1 MKKIFTL
8 IAAVAM
14 TLGAQAQETLKLDP
28 TATYTDGQVLATANA
43 QVTLGNDMNAWE
55 FENAEVSGDYAADF
69 IVACKDNEGK
79 DINGVVNIHGSNNPK
94 DGTTS
99 GSGSGIDCSEGKTS
113 ASIPQNGTWYVF
125 TAKTAGKVK
134 AGVVLNAD
142 KEFYLLD
149 CTNAA
154 GPDAQDKIRV
164 ELPASNITN
173 YVIKDA
179 TGAEVTLADGAK
191 GGKKVT
197 AKVVGFLE
205 FTAEANKQYWFF
217 CSGSKLGFFGYTFT
231 AGEGGGE
238 GQGGEGQG
246 GEGGEGGESG
256 EQTDA
261 EAATITFGENGAPV
275 ELQDVFEVNGFKL
288 TRTDTGSKHAIDSNN
303 AWFGDATAQVK
314 YGTRLKV
321 GGKSGDKNSLK
332 LTVAGKGT
340 VKICVREASSTA
352 DRNLVLTQNGT
363 VLYDQIVK
371 NDDAATVVIESAKS
385 ETNPTGETSV
395 YPIISVPVVAGDV
408 LIGYPNGALN
418 FYAFEFVPEG
428 STGIQNVSNN
438 VISVNAPMF
447 NLAGQKVGKDFKGV
461 VIMNGKKFMNK

>member
-1 MKKIFTL
+1 M
-8 IAAVAM
+8 
-14 TLGAQAQETLKLDP
+14 
-28 TATYTDGQVLATANA
+28 
-43 QVTLGNDMNAWE
+43 
-55 FENAEVSGDYAADF
+55 
-69 IVACKDNEGK
+69 
-79 DINGVVNIHGSNNPK
+79 
-94 DGTTS
+94 
-99 GSGSGIDCSEGKTS
+99 
-113 ASIPQNGTWYVF
+113 
-125 TAKTAGKVK
+125 
-134 AGVVLNAD
+134 
-142 KEFYLLD
+142 
-149 CTNAA
+149 
-154 GPDAQDKIRV
+154 
-164 ELPASNITN
+164 
-173 YVIKDA
+173 
-179 TGAEVTLADGAK
+179 
-191 GGKKVT
+191 
-197 AKVVGFLE
+197 
-205 FTAEANKQYWFF
+205 
-217 CSGSKLGFFGYTFT
+217 
-231 AGEGGGE
+231 
-238 GQGGEGQG
+238 
-246 GEGGEGGESG
+246 
-256 EQTDA
+256 
-261 EAATITFGENGAPV
+261 
-275 ELQDVFEVNGFKL
+275 QDVFEVNGFKL

-321 GGKSGDKNSLK
+321 GGKSGSDKNSLK